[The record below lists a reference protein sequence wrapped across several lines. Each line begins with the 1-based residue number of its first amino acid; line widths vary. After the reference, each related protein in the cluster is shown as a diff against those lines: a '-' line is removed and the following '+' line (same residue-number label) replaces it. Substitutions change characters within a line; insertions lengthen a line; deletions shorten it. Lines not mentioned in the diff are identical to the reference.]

1 MSVLYIICD
10 TCIITFLYTKQN
22 SVVIIKGNPVKRRL
36 FVVDVSGR
44 WRSGSTVGFPGLCF
58 MCGSPIKCSCT
69 VLIQV
74 NSLDTEEGVDEVIF
88 MGGGKTA
95 SSSYN
100 LARLSGVNTPSSMI
114 RSPNNFMIIRFVS
127 DEATQRSGFNLT
139 WAAGEDGGG
148 HELDLVR
155 VDYLP

>member
-1 MSVLYIICD
+1 M
-10 TCIITFLYTKQN
+10 
-22 SVVIIKGNPVKRRL
+22 KRRL
-36 FVVDVSGR
+36 FVVVVSGR
-44 WRSGSTVGFPGLCF
+44 WGSGSTVGFPGLCF
-58 MCGSPIKCSCT
+58 MCGSPIKRSCT

-74 NSLDTEEGVDEVIF
+74 NSLDTEEGVDEVVF
-88 MGGGKTA
+88 LGGGRTA

-127 DEATQRSGFNLT
+127 DEVSQRSGFNLT
-139 WAAGEDGGG
+139 WAAGEDGGS

-155 VDYLP
+155 VDDLP